1 MKKAIFIDGNSLLHR
16 AFYALPPTMKTKDGR
31 YTNAVYGFL
40 NMLFT
45 LNENYSPDYLAVA
58 FDIKKKTFRNE
69 LYSEYKAGRK
79 PTPFE
84 LKEQFPLIRETLNT
98 LNVPYLELLGFEGDD
113 ILGTLSKKAEEEN
126 IFSYIVTGDKDS
138 LQLIDE
144 NCHVL
149 LTKKGVS
156 ELEEYSIEHLREVY
170 GLEPFQIVDLKAL
183 MGDASDNIP
192 GIAGIGE
199 KTALKLLTSY
209 QTIEKL
215 YENIDSLAKNK
226 LLEKLINGK
235 NSAFLSKSL
244 ATIKRDIPV
253 DCTVEALAFNGFE
266 EENLRNCLT
275 NLEFFSM
282 LKRFGIIQ
290 KKEIEKK
297 QETILIKTAEDLK
310 VVKDKNPDPEYF
322 SFFAEGDSYFFYL
335 NENEYEARVTRE
347 LFGSRLSDEEL
358 FCELKTY
365 FENTNVKKYLCG
377 AKELKHFL
385 FGFNVEILGEVFDV
399 ALAQYVL
406 NPTGKRLKLE
416 ELSSDYAASGKAL
429 AIYEIAL
436 KEEKLIKEKELSY
449 IFYNVETP
457 LTEVLFSM
465 ENEGFTVDRAKLKEL
480 SADYSLKIDELT
492 ENIYECAGEPFNI
505 GSPKQ
510 LGEILFNKLMLPAK
524 KKTKTGFSTNAEVLE
539 DLIDKHPIIP
549 LILEYRALTKMKS
562 TYIDGF
568 LNVTSDK
575 DAKIHSTFN
584 QTVTATGRISSTE
597 PNLQNI
603 PARSELSNDIRRVF
617 IPSKPNNIIISADY
631 SQIELRVLAHIAQD
645 KHMIDAFLKGEDI
658 HKRTASEV
666 FEVPQDKVT
675 KQMRS
680 AAKAVNFGIVYGIS
694 DFGLAKNLGI
704 PRFKAAEYINKYLI
718 EFSGVAQYMKNIVA
732 QAKKDGYVRTLFG
745 RIRYIEELDS
755 SNYNTRSFG
764 ERAAMNTP
772 IQGSAADIIKIAM
785 IGVYN
790 ALKNENLKSQLIL
803 QVHDELVIDAYPEE
817 EAAVKR
823 ILKEQ
828 MKDRFSLS
836 VPLDIDIETGKTF

>member
-126 IFSYIVTGDKDS
+126 IFSYIVTGDKDA

-156 ELEEYSIEHLREVY
+156 ELEEYSIEHLMEVY

-244 ATIKRDIPV
+244 ATIKRDIPI

-266 EENLRNCLT
+266 EENLINCLT

-310 VVKDKNPDPEYF
+310 VVKEKNPDPKYF

-335 NENEYEARVTRE
+335 NGNEYEARVSRE
-347 LFGSRLSDEEL
+347 LFGSGLSDEEL

-365 FENTNVKKYLCG
+365 FENTSVKKYLCG

-385 FGFNVEILGEVFDV
+385 CGFNVEILGEVFDV

-416 ELSSDYAASGKAL
+416 ELSSDYGASGKAL

-436 KEEKLIKEKELSY
+436 KEEKLIIEKELSY

-745 RIRYIEELDS
+745 RIRYIDELDS

-790 ALKNENLKSQLIL
+790 ALKNENLKSRLIL